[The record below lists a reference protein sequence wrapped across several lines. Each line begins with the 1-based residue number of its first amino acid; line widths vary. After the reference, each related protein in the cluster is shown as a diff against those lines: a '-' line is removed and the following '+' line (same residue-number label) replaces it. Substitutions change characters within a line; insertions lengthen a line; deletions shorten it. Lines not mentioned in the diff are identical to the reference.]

1 MKLSILT
8 TLGCLLVIMD
18 ASAWEAPRDDRN
30 IYYWAMGGFGTTAQ
44 EWSKSGTAACLEVAV
59 QPGAHL
65 FMFRW
70 IQNNEADPGTVGDEE
85 YELRRI
91 PDEDI
96 NEIGLLYGRA
106 VRNDVFVLSAALG
119 VSYIHGMRRGEL
131 LSRAVHQTYDGGKV
145 VETYEERPFETIGL
159 PVSLQGSAQALKVF
173 GIVFELFGNANPERS
188 YLGAMLGIQFGHL
201 R

>member
-1 MKLSILT
+1 MKLSTLT
-8 TLGCLLVIMD
+8 TLGCLLAFGDVF
-18 ASAWEAPRDDRN
+18 AWDVPRHDRD

-44 EWSKSGTAACLEVAV
+44 EWSKLGAAAGLEIAV
-59 QPGAHL
+59 QPGAHV

-70 IQNNEADPGTVGDEE
+70 LQNNEADPGTVGDEE

-96 NEIGLLYGRA
+96 NEVGLLYGRA
-106 VRNDVFVLSAALG
+106 IRNDVFVLTAAIG
-119 VSYIHGMRRGEL
+119 VSYIHGMRRGEQ
-131 LSRAVHQTYDGGKV
+131 LSRVEQHTYDGGKV
-145 VETYEERPFETIGL
+145 VETYEEHPFETIGL
-159 PVSLQGSAQALKVF
+159 PISLQGSAQALKVF
-173 GIVFELFGNANPERS
+173 GIVLELFGNANPERS

>member
-1 MKLSILT
+1 MQRSWSWL
-8 TLGCLLVIMD
+8 LGLMLI
-18 ASAWEAPRDDRN
+18 AGQAIAWDTPRDDRD
-30 IYYWAMGGFGTTAQ
+30 IYYWTMGGFGTTAQ
-44 EWSKSGTAACLEVAV
+44 QWSKLGKAAGLEVAI
-59 QPGAHL
+59 QKSAHL

-70 IQNNEADPGTVGDEE
+70 LQNNEADPGTVGNEK

-106 VRNDVFVLSAALG
+106 VRNDVFVLSAAVG
-119 VSYIHGMRRGEL
+119 VSYIHGMRRGDQI
-131 LSRAVHQTYDGGKV
+131 SRIVHQTFEGGSII
-145 VETYEERPFETIGL
+145 ETYEERPFETVGL

-173 GIVFELFGNANPERS
+173 GIVLELFGNANPERS